1 MNPQIPPNKLNTAN
15 TISIESLSLSKKRL
29 EIKGIPKKPTD
40 IMEIN
45 DNAMKKPFAYS

>member
-1 MNPQIPPNKLNTAN
+1 MNPQMHPNKLNTAN
-15 TISIESLSLSKKRL
+15 TISIDSLFLSKKKL

-45 DNAMKKPFAYS
+45 DSVMKKPFAYS